1 MTESQAHGFIWEKS
15 VLEGVYGIFN
25 TQQQGGSYTRK
36 HDVPAN
42 ENMIDHVNVSIK
54 TAGGKSVDMGDAR
67 RVFDATMNEPISLLV
82 LQYKQEGAEKVLKNV
97 LEIDLTSSREE
108 LFGQVTLAEISELH
122 DFLRGIPPGTA
133 SLGIREEYKQRAG
146 KLNSK
151 SGALQFR
158 PKVDSKNQRRLQ
170 CSFPDIGAFCVRW
183 PARIKSQNP
192 TGIFKGVQLPLRILS
207 TVRARLPR

>member
-1 MTESQAHGFIWEKS
+1 MPESQAHGFIWEKS

-67 RVFDATMNEPISLLV
+67 RVFDTTMNEPINLLV

-97 LEIDLTSSREE
+97 LEIDLTSSTEE
-108 LFGQVTLAEISELH
+108 LFGGVTLAEISELH
-122 DFLRGIPPGTA
+122 EYIRNIPPGTA

-192 TGIFKGVQLPLRILS
+192 AGIFKGVQLPLRILS

>member
-1 MTESQAHGFIWEKS
+1 MPESQAHGFIWEKS

-25 TQQQGGSYTRK
+25 TQQGGSYTRK

-67 RVFDATMNEPISLLV
+67 RVFDAAENEPITLLV

-97 LEIDLTSSREE
+97 LEVDLTSSTEE
-108 LFGQVTLAEISELH
+108 LFGEVTLAEISELH
-122 DFLRGIPPGTA
+122 EYIRNIPPGTA
-133 SLGIREEYKQRAG
+133 SLRIREEYKERAR
-146 KLNSK
+146 KLNLK

-170 CSFPDIGAFCVRW
+170 CSFPDIGAFCERW
-183 PARIKSQNP
+183 PERIKSQNSD
-192 TGIFKGVQLPLRILS
+192 GIFKEAQIPLRILS
-207 TVRARLPR
+207 AVRARDPR

>member
-1 MTESQAHGFIWEKS
+1 MPESQAHGFIWEKS

-25 TQQQGGSYTRK
+25 TQQGGSYTRK

-67 RVFDATMNEPISLLV
+67 RVFDAAENEPITLLV

-97 LEIDLTSSREE
+97 LEIDLSSSTEE
-108 LFGQVTLAEISELH
+108 LFGEVTLAEIGELH
-122 DFLRGIPPGTA
+122 DFLRAIPPGTA
-133 SLGIREEYKQRAG
+133 SLAIREEYKQRARV
-146 KLNSK
+146 LNSK

-170 CSFPDIGAFCVRW
+170 CSFPDIGAFCENW
-183 PARIKSQNP
+183 PERIKSQNP
-192 TGIFKGVQLPLRILS
+192 SGIFKGVQLPTKILS
-207 TVRARLPR
+207 GVRVRDPQ

>member
-1 MTESQAHGFIWEKS
+1 
-15 VLEGVYGIFN
+15 
-25 TQQQGGSYTRK
+25 
-36 HDVPAN
+36 
-42 ENMIDHVNVSIK
+42 
-54 TAGGKSVDMGDAR
+54 
-67 RVFDATMNEPISLLV
+67 

-146 KLNSK
+146 ELNSK

-183 PARIKSQNP
+183 PEKIKSQNP
-192 TGIFKGVQLPLRILS
+192 AGIFKGVQLPLRILS
-207 TVRARLPR
+207 TVRARVPR

>member
-25 TQQQGGSYTRK
+25 TQQGGSYTRK

-67 RVFDATMNEPISLLV
+67 RVFDATMNEPITLLV

-97 LEIDLTSSREE
+97 LEIDLTSSTEE
-108 LFGQVTLAEISELH
+108 LFGRVTLAEISELH
-122 DFLRGIPPGTA
+122 DFLRAIPPGTA
-133 SLGIREEYKQRAG
+133 SLQIKQEYRQRAG
-146 KLNSK
+146 ELNSK
-151 SGALQFR
+151 SGALKFR

-170 CSFPDIGAFCVRW
+170 CSFPDIGAFCARW
-183 PARIKSQNP
+183 PERIKSQN
-192 TGIFKGVQLPLRILS
+192 TDGIFKEAQIPLRILS
-207 TVRARLPR
+207 SVRARDPQ